1 MIPPKTDPRWRALV
15 QTNTDYG
22 LKGLATRMMLTR
34 ARLMGS
40 KKDEQSLKAA
50 IDVAFDFFTKN
61 ADTARDDVSAIFK

>member
-34 ARLMGS
+34 ARLVAF

-61 ADTARDDVSAIFK
+61 AVTARDDVNAIFK